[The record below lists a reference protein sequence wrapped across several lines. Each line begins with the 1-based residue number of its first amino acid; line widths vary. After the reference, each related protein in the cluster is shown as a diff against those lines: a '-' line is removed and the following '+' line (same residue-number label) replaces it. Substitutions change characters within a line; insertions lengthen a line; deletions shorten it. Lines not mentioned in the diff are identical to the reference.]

1 MTNNFQAISDFL
13 TEQFS
18 SLNDDD
24 GSVQADIF
32 YNVVLIGRKKDNP
45 LVIGKVKSYTINTI
59 YDLDAYQQEIIT
71 ICDALK
77 VRAYISVNGKS
88 HKQATLNALVKY
100 TNNIAQDCFNNS
112 RGIYD
117 SVVAEFVDRE
127 KQLWIIDVD
136 KDDSF
141 DKSVDELTDLYIKT
155 IESCKPYKKIVTVI
169 PTKSGKH
176 IITHPFDSSDFY
188 LKIGEL
194 VKLGSNLIKKNDVT
208 LLYENT

>member
-18 SLNDDD
+18 SLYGDDY
-24 GSVQADIF
+24 SVKDDIF
-32 YNVVLIGRKKDNP
+32 YNVALIGRKKDNA
-45 LVIGKVKSYTINTI
+45 LVDGKVKSYTINDI
-59 YDLDAYQQEIIT
+59 SDLDKYKQEIIT

-77 VRAYISVNGKS
+77 VRAYISVNYKS
-88 HKQATLNALVKY
+88 HKQVTLDAMVEYAND
-100 TNNIAQDCFNNS
+100 IAQDCFNNS

-117 SVVAEFVDRE
+117 SVVAKFADHK

-141 DKSVDELTDLYIKT
+141 GKSVDELTDLYIKT

-194 VKLGSNLIKKNDVT
+194 VKLGSNLIKKNDMT

>member
-18 SLNDDD
+18 SLYGDDYSAKD
-24 GSVQADIF
+24 DIF
-32 YNVVLIGRKKDNP
+32 YNVALIGRKKDNA
-45 LVIGKVKSYTINTI
+45 LVDGKVKSYTINDI
-59 YDLDAYQQEIIT
+59 SDLDKYKQEIIT

-77 VRAYISVNGKS
+77 VRAYISVNYKS
-88 HKQATLNALVKY
+88 HKQVTLDAMVAYANG
-100 TNNIAQDCFNNS
+100 IAQDCFNNS

-117 SVVAEFVDRE
+117 SVVAKFADRK

-141 DKSVDELTDLYIKT
+141 GKSVDELTDLYIKT
-155 IESCKPYKKIVTVI
+155 IESCKQYKKIVTVI

-176 IITHPFDSSDFY
+176 IITHPFDASELY

>member
-1 MTNNFQAISDFL
+1 MTNNFEIIRDFL
-13 TEQFS
+13 ITQFS
-18 SLNDDD
+18 RLSNCEYSAKVDT
-24 GSVQADIF
+24 F

-88 HKQATLNALVKY
+88 HKQVTLNAMVEY
-100 TNNIAQDCFNNS
+100 TNNIAQDRFNNS

-117 SVVAEFVDRE
+117 SAVAKFADHS

-141 DKSVDELTDLYIKT
+141 NKSVDELTDLYIKT

-176 IITHPFDSSDFY
+176 IVTHPFDSSDFY
-188 LKIGEL
+188 LKIGDF

-208 LLYENT
+208 LLYENI

>member
-1 MTNNFQAISDFL
+1 MTDNFQAIRDFL

-18 SLNDDD
+18 SLYSDDS
-24 GSVQADIF
+24 SVKDDIF
-32 YNVVLIGRKKDNP
+32 YNVELIGRKKINA
-45 LVIGKVKSYTINTI
+45 LVDGKDKSYTIDTI
-59 YDLDAYQQEIIT
+59 CDLDKYKQEIIT

-77 VRAYISVNGKS
+77 ARAYISVNYKS
-88 HKQATLNALVKY
+88 HRQVALKVMVE
-100 TNNIAQDCFNNS
+100 IANYNLQDYFKSS
-112 RGIYD
+112 RGLYD
-117 SVVAEFVDRE
+117 SVVAKFVDHK

-136 KDDSF
+136 KDDSLN
-141 DKSVDELTDLYIKT
+141 KSVDELTDLYIKT

-176 IITHPFDSSDFY
+176 IITHPFDASEFY

-194 VKLGSNLIKKNDVT
+194 AKLGSNLIKKNDVT

>member
-1 MTNNFQAISDFL
+1 MTNNFQVIRDFL
-13 TEQFS
+13 ENQFS
-18 SLNDDD
+18 RVSNCEYSAKVD
-24 GSVQADIF
+24 AF
-32 YNVVLIGRKKDNP
+32 YNVVLIGRKKDNS
-45 LVIGKVKSYTINTI
+45 LVNGKVKSYTINTI

-77 VRAYISVNGKS
+77 VRAYISVNYKS
-88 HKQATLNALVKY
+88 HKQVTLNAMVEY
-100 TNNIAQDCFNNS
+100 ANDIAHDRFNSS

-117 SVVAEFVDRE
+117 SAVAKFVDRE

-136 KDDSF
+136 KDDSY
-141 DKSVDELTDLYIKT
+141 DKSVDDLTDLYIKT
-155 IESCKPYKKIVTVI
+155 IESCKPHKKIVTVI
-169 PTKSGKH
+169 PTKSGTH

-194 VKLGSNLIKKNDVT
+194 VKLGSNLIKKNDMT

>member
-1 MTNNFQAISDFL
+1 MTNNFEIIRDFL
-13 TEQFS
+13 VTQFS
-18 SLNDDD
+18 RLSGCEYSAKVDT
-24 GSVQADIF
+24 F
-32 YNVVLIGRKKDNP
+32 YNVVLIGLKKDNP

-77 VRAYISVNGKS
+77 VRAYISANGKS
-88 HKQATLNALVKY
+88 HKQVTLNAMVEY
-100 TNNIAQDCFNNS
+100 TNNIAQDRFNNS

-117 SVVAEFVDRE
+117 SVAAKFTDRT

-141 DKSVDELTDLYIKT
+141 DKSVDELTDLYIKI

-169 PTKSGKH
+169 PTKNGKH

-188 LKIGEL
+188 LKIGDL
-194 VKLGSNLIKKNDVT
+194 VKLGSNLIKENDMT
-208 LLYENT
+208 LLYENI

>member
-24 GSVQADIF
+24 CSVKADTF
-32 YNVVLIGRKKDNP
+32 YNVILIGRKKDNAF
-45 LVIGKVKSYTINTI
+45 VDGKVKSYTVNTI
-59 YDLDAYQQEIIT
+59 CDLDKYKQEIIT

-77 VRAYISVNGKS
+77 VRAYISVNYKS
-88 HKQATLNALVKY
+88 HKQVTLDAMVEYAND
-100 TNNIAQDCFNNS
+100 IAQDCFNNS

-117 SVVAEFVDRE
+117 SVVAQFADHK

-141 DKSVDELTDLYIKT
+141 GKSVNELTELYIKI

-176 IITHPFDSSDFY
+176 IVTHPFDASEFY

>member
-1 MTNNFQAISDFL
+1 MTNNFQIISDFL

-18 SLNDDD
+18 SLYGDDYSAKD
-24 GSVQADIF
+24 DIF
-32 YNVVLIGRKKDNP
+32 YNVALIGRKKDNA
-45 LVIGKVKSYTINTI
+45 LVDGKVKSYTINDI
-59 YDLDAYQQEIIT
+59 SDLDKYKQEIIT

-77 VRAYISVNGKS
+77 ARAYISVNYKS
-88 HKQATLNALVKY
+88 HKQVTLDAMVEYAND
-100 TNNIAQDCFNNS
+100 IAQDCFNNS

-117 SVVAEFVDRE
+117 SVVAKFADRK

-155 IESCKPYKKIVTVI
+155 IESCKPYKNIVAVI

-188 LKIGEL
+188 LKIGES
-194 VKLGSNLIKKNDVT
+194 VKLGSDLIKKNDMT

>member
-1 MTNNFQAISDFL
+1 MTNNFQVIRDFL
-13 TEQFS
+13 IEQFS
-18 SLNDDD
+18 YLCACVYSTKVD
-24 GSVQADIF
+24 AF
-32 YNVVLIGRKKDNP
+32 YNVVLIGRKKDNS

-59 YDLDAYQQEIIT
+59 YDLDTYQQEIIT

-77 VRAYISVNGKS
+77 VRAYISVNYKS
-88 HKQATLNALVKY
+88 HKQVTLDTMVEYAND
-100 TNNIAQDCFNNS
+100 IAQDCFSNS

-117 SVVAEFVDRE
+117 SAVAKFVDRS

-155 IESCKPYKKIVTVI
+155 IESCKPYKKIVAVI

-176 IITHPFDSSDFY
+176 IVTHPFDSSDFY
-188 LKIGEL
+188 LKIGDL
-194 VKLGSNLIKKNDVT
+194 VKLGSNLIKNNDMT
-208 LLYENT
+208 LLYENI

>member
-1 MTNNFQAISDFL
+1 MTNNFQAIRDFL

-18 SLNDDD
+18 SLYGDDYSAKD
-24 GSVQADIF
+24 DIF
-32 YNVVLIGRKKDNP
+32 YNVALIGRKKDNA
-45 LVIGKVKSYTINTI
+45 LVDGKVKSYTINDI
-59 YDLDAYQQEIIT
+59 SDLDKYKQEIIT

-77 VRAYISVNGKS
+77 VRAYISVNYKS
-88 HKQATLNALVKY
+88 HKQVTLDAMVEYAND
-100 TNNIAQDCFNNS
+100 IAQDCFNNS

-117 SVVAEFVDRE
+117 SVVAKFADRK

-141 DKSVDELTDLYIKT
+141 GKSVDELTDLYIKT

-176 IITHPFDSSDFY
+176 IITHPFDASEFY

>member
-18 SLNDDD
+18 SLYGDDS
-24 GSVQADIF
+24 SVKDDIF
-32 YNVVLIGRKKDNP
+32 YNVALIGRKKDNA
-45 LVIGKVKSYTINTI
+45 LVDGKVKSYTIDNI
-59 YDLDAYQQEIIT
+59 CDLYKYKQEIIT

-77 VRAYISVNGKS
+77 VRAYISVNYKS
-88 HKQATLNALVKY
+88 HRQVALNVMVE
-100 TNNIAQDCFNNS
+100 IANYNLQDYFKSS
-112 RGIYD
+112 RGLYD
-117 SVVAEFVDRE
+117 SVVAKFVDRK

-155 IESCKPYKKIVTVI
+155 IESCKPYKKIVAVI

-188 LKIGEL
+188 LKIGDL
-194 VKLGSNLIKKNDVT
+194 VKLGSNLIKKNDMT
-208 LLYENT
+208 LLYENI

>member
-1 MTNNFQAISDFL
+1 MTNNFQVISDFL

-18 SLNDDD
+18 SLYGDDY
-24 GSVQADIF
+24 SVKDDIF
-32 YNVVLIGRKKDNP
+32 YNVALIGRKKDNA
-45 LVIGKVKSYTINTI
+45 LVDGKVKSYTINDI
-59 YDLDAYQQEIIT
+59 SDLDKYKQEIIT

-77 VRAYISVNGKS
+77 VRAYVSVNGKS
-88 HKQATLNALVKY
+88 HKQVTLNALVKY

-117 SVVAEFVDRE
+117 SVVAQFADRK

-155 IESCKPYKKIVTVI
+155 IESCKPYKKIVAVI

-188 LKIGEL
+188 LKIGDL
-194 VKLGSNLIKKNDVT
+194 VKLGSDLIKKNDVT
-208 LLYENT
+208 LLYENI

>member
-1 MTNNFQAISDFL
+1 MTNNFQVIRDFL
-13 TEQFS
+13 ENQFS
-18 SLNDDD
+18 RVSNCEYSAKVD
-24 GSVQADIF
+24 AF
-32 YNVVLIGRKKDNP
+32 YNVVLIGRKKDNS
-45 LVIGKVKSYTINTI
+45 LVNGKVKSYTINTI

-77 VRAYISVNGKS
+77 VRAYISVNYKS
-88 HKQATLNALVKY
+88 HKQVTLNAMVEY
-100 TNNIAQDCFNNS
+100 ANDIAQDRFNSS

-117 SVVAEFVDRE
+117 SAVAKFVDRE

-136 KDDSF
+136 KDDSY

-155 IESCKPYKKIVTVI
+155 IESCKPHKKIVTVF
-169 PTKSGKH
+169 PTKSGTH

-188 LKIGEL
+188 LKIGDL

>member
-18 SLNDDD
+18 SLNGDDCLVKD
-24 GSVQADIF
+24 DIF
-32 YNVVLIGRKKDNP
+32 YNVALIGRKKDNA
-45 LVIGKVKSYTINTI
+45 LVDGKVKSYTIDTVC
-59 YDLDAYQQEIIT
+59 DLDKYKQEIIT

-77 VRAYISVNGKS
+77 VRAYISVNYKS
-88 HKQATLNALVKY
+88 HKQVTLDTMVEYAND
-100 TNNIAQDCFNNS
+100 IAQDYFKSS
-112 RGIYD
+112 RGLYD
-117 SVVAEFVDRE
+117 SVVAKFVDHK

-188 LKIGEL
+188 LKIGDL
-194 VKLGSNLIKKNDVT
+194 VKLGSNLIKKNDMT

>member
-18 SLNDDD
+18 SLYGDDS
-24 GSVQADIF
+24 SVKDDIF
-32 YNVVLIGRKKDNP
+32 YNVALIGRKKDNT
-45 LVIGKVKSYTINTI
+45 LVDGKVKSYTINDI
-59 YDLDAYQQEIIT
+59 SDLDKYKQEIIT

-77 VRAYISVNGKS
+77 VRAYISVNYKS
-88 HKQATLNALVKY
+88 HKQVTLDAMVEYAND
-100 TNNIAQDCFNNS
+100 IAQDCLNNS

-117 SVVAEFVDRE
+117 SVVAKFVDHK

-141 DKSVDELTDLYIKT
+141 GKSVDELTDLYIKT
-155 IESCKPYKKIVTVI
+155 IESCKPYKKIVAVI

-188 LKIGEL
+188 LKIGDL
-194 VKLGSNLIKKNDVT
+194 VKLGSNLIKKNDMT

>member
-18 SLNDDD
+18 SLYSDDS
-24 GSVQADIF
+24 SVKDDIF
-32 YNVVLIGRKKDNP
+32 YNVALIGRKKDNA
-45 LVIGKVKSYTINTI
+45 LVDGKVKSYTIDTI
-59 YDLDAYQQEIIT
+59 CDLDKYKQEIIT

-77 VRAYISVNGKS
+77 VRAYISVNYKS
-88 HKQATLNALVKY
+88 HRQVALKAMVKY

-112 RGIYD
+112 RGLYD
-117 SVVAEFVDRE
+117 SVVAQFVDHK

-136 KDDSF
+136 KDDSLN
-141 DKSVDELTDLYIKT
+141 KSVDELTDLYIKT
-155 IESCKPYKKIVTVI
+155 IESCKPYKNIVAVI

-176 IITHPFDSSDFY
+176 IITHPFDASEFY

-194 VKLGSNLIKKNDVT
+194 AKLGSNLIKKNDVT

>member
-1 MTNNFQAISDFL
+1 MTNNFEIIREFL
-13 TEQFS
+13 TNQFS
-18 SLNDDD
+18 RLSNCEYSTKVDT
-24 GSVQADIF
+24 F
-32 YNVVLIGRKKDNP
+32 YNVLLIGRKKDDP

-59 YDLDAYQQEIIT
+59 YDLDDYQQEIIT

-88 HKQATLNALVKY
+88 HKQVTLNAMVKY

-141 DKSVDELTDLYIKT
+141 GKSVDELTDLYIKT
-155 IESCKPYKKIVTVI
+155 IEACKPYKKIVTVI

-176 IITHPFDSSDFY
+176 IVTHPFDSSDFY

-194 VKLGSNLIKKNDVT
+194 IKLGSNLIKKNDVT
-208 LLYENT
+208 LLYENI

>member
-18 SLNDDD
+18 SLYGDDYSAKD
-24 GSVQADIF
+24 DIF
-32 YNVVLIGRKKDNP
+32 YNVALIGRKKDNA
-45 LVIGKVKSYTINTI
+45 LVDGKVKSYTINDI
-59 YDLDAYQQEIIT
+59 SDLDKYKQEIIT

-77 VRAYISVNGKS
+77 VRAYISVNYKS
-88 HKQATLNALVKY
+88 HKQVTLDAMVEYAND
-100 TNNIAQDCFNNS
+100 IAQDCFNNS

-117 SVVAEFVDRE
+117 SVVAKFVDHK

-155 IESCKPYKKIVTVI
+155 IESCKPYKKIVAVI

-176 IITHPFDSSDFY
+176 IVTHPFDSSDFY
-188 LKIGEL
+188 LKIGDL

>member
-1 MTNNFQAISDFL
+1 MDK
-13 TEQFS
+13 
-18 SLNDDD
+18 
-24 GSVQADIF
+24 
-32 YNVVLIGRKKDNP
+32 YK
-45 LVIGKVKSYTINTI
+45 
-59 YDLDAYQQEIIT
+59 QEIIT

-77 VRAYISVNGKS
+77 VRAYISVNYKS
-88 HKQATLNALVKY
+88 HKKVTLNTLVKY

-117 SVVAEFVDRE
+117 SAVAQFADSK

-194 VKLGSNLIKKNDVT
+194 VKLGSNLIKKNDMT

>member
-13 TEQFS
+13 TEQLS
-18 SLNDDD
+18 SLYGDDS
-24 GSVQADIF
+24 SVKDDIF
-32 YNVVLIGRKKDNP
+32 YNVELIGRKKDNA
-45 LVIGKVKSYTINTI
+45 LVDGKVKSYTINDVC
-59 YDLDAYQQEIIT
+59 DLDKYKQEIIT

-77 VRAYISVNGKS
+77 VRAYISVNYKS
-88 HKQATLNALVKY
+88 HKQVTLNALVKY
-100 TNNIAQDCFNNS
+100 TNNITQDCFNNS

-117 SVVAEFVDRE
+117 SAVAQFADSK

-136 KDDSF
+136 KDNSLN
-141 DKSVDELTDLYIKT
+141 KSVDELTDLYIKT

-176 IITHPFDSSDFY
+176 IITHPFDASEFY
-188 LKIGEL
+188 LKIDEL

>member
-1 MTNNFQAISDFL
+1 MTNNFEIIRDFL
-13 TEQFS
+13 ITQFS
-18 SLNDDD
+18 RLSNCEYSAKVDT
-24 GSVQADIF
+24 F

-88 HKQATLNALVKY
+88 HKQVTLNAMVEY

-117 SVVAEFVDRE
+117 SAVAKFADHS

-141 DKSVDELTDLYIKT
+141 GKSVDELTDLYIKT
-155 IESCKPYKKIVTVI
+155 IDSCKPYKKIVTVI

-176 IITHPFDSSDFY
+176 IVTHPFDSSDFY
-188 LKIGEL
+188 LKIGDF

-208 LLYENT
+208 LLYENI

>member
-18 SLNDDD
+18 SLYSDDS
-24 GSVQADIF
+24 SVKDDIF
-32 YNVVLIGRKKDNP
+32 YNVALIGRKKDNA
-45 LVIGKVKSYTINTI
+45 LVDDKVKSYTINNI
-59 YDLDAYQQEIIT
+59 CDLYKYKQEIIT

-88 HKQATLNALVKY
+88 HKQVTLNALLRY

-112 RGIYD
+112 RGLYD
-117 SVVAEFVDRE
+117 SVVAKFVDRK

-155 IESCKPYKKIVTVI
+155 IESCKPYKKIVAVI

-176 IITHPFDSSDFY
+176 IIVHPFDSYDFY
-188 LKIGEL
+188 LKIGDL
-194 VKLGSNLIKKNDVT
+194 VKVGSNLIKKNDVT

>member
-18 SLNDDD
+18 HLNGDDD
-24 GSVQADIF
+24 SAQADTF
-32 YNVVLIGRKKDNP
+32 YNVELIGRKKDNA
-45 LVIGKVKSYTINTI
+45 LVYGKVKSYTVNTI
-59 YDLDAYQQEIIT
+59 CDLDKYKQEIIT

-88 HKQATLNALVKY
+88 HKQVTLNALMKY

-117 SVVAEFVDRE
+117 SAVAQFVDRK

-141 DKSVDELTDLYIKT
+141 GKSVDELTDLYIKT

-176 IITHPFDSSDFY
+176 IITHQFDASEFY
-188 LKIGEL
+188 LNIGES
-194 VKLGSNLIKKNDVT
+194 VKLGSNLIKKNDMT
-208 LLYENT
+208 LLYENI

>member
-18 SLNDDD
+18 SLYGDDYSAKD
-24 GSVQADIF
+24 DIF
-32 YNVVLIGRKKDNP
+32 YNVALIGRKKDNA
-45 LVIGKVKSYTINTI
+45 LVDGKVKSYTINDI
-59 YDLDAYQQEIIT
+59 SDLDKYKQEIIT

-77 VRAYISVNGKS
+77 VRAYISVNYKS
-88 HKQATLNALVKY
+88 HKQVTLDAMVEYAND
-100 TNNIAQDCFNNS
+100 IAQDCFNNS

-117 SVVAEFVDRE
+117 SVVAKFVDRS

-176 IITHPFDSSDFY
+176 IITHPFDASELY

>member
-18 SLNDDD
+18 SLYGDDS
-24 GSVQADIF
+24 SVKDDIF
-32 YNVVLIGRKKDNP
+32 YNVALIGRKKDNA
-45 LVIGKVKSYTINTI
+45 LVDGKVKSYTINDI
-59 YDLDAYQQEIIT
+59 SDLDKYKQEIIT
-71 ICDALK
+71 ICDTLK
-77 VRAYISVNGKS
+77 VRAYISVNYKS
-88 HKQATLNALVKY
+88 HRQVALNALVKY
-100 TNNIAQDCFNNS
+100 TNNIAQDCFNSS

-117 SVVAEFVDRE
+117 SAVAQFVDSK

-155 IESCKPYKKIVTVI
+155 IESCKPYKKIVAVI

-194 VKLGSNLIKKNDVT
+194 VKLGSNLIKRNDVT

>member
-1 MTNNFQAISDFL
+1 MTNNFEIIRDFL
-13 TEQFS
+13 TTQFS
-18 SLNDDD
+18 SLYSDDS
-24 GSVQADIF
+24 SVKDDIF
-32 YNVVLIGRKKDNP
+32 YNVALIGRKKDNA
-45 LVIGKVKSYTINTI
+45 LVDGKVKSYTIDNI
-59 YDLDAYQQEIIT
+59 CDLDKYKQEIIT

-88 HKQATLNALVKY
+88 HKQVTLNALVKY
-100 TNNIAQDCFNNS
+100 TNNIAQDCFNSS

-117 SVVAEFVDRE
+117 SAVAQFVDHK

-176 IITHPFDSSDFY
+176 IITHPFDASEFY

-194 VKLGSNLIKKNDVT
+194 AKLGSNLIKKNDVT

>member
-1 MTNNFQAISDFL
+1 MTNNFQVIRDFL
-13 TEQFS
+13 IEQFS
-18 SLNDDD
+18 YLSGCVYSTKVD
-24 GSVQADIF
+24 AF

-59 YDLDAYQQEIIT
+59 YDLDAYQQEIIA

-77 VRAYISVNGKS
+77 VRAYISVNYKS
-88 HKQATLNALVKY
+88 HKQVTLDAMVEY

-117 SVVAEFVDRE
+117 SAVAKFVDHS

-169 PTKSGKH
+169 TTKSGKH

-188 LKIGEL
+188 LKIGDL
-194 VKLGSNLIKKNDVT
+194 VKLGSNLIKKNDMT

>member
-1 MTNNFQAISDFL
+1 MTNNFEIIRDFL
-13 TEQFS
+13 TTQFS
-18 SLNDDD
+18 SLNGDDC
-24 GSVQADIF
+24 SVKDDIF
-32 YNVVLIGRKKDNP
+32 YNVALIGRKKDNA
-45 LVIGKVKSYTINTI
+45 LVDGKVKSYTINTI
-59 YDLDAYQQEIIT
+59 CDLDKYKQEIIT

-77 VRAYISVNGKS
+77 VRAYISVNYKS
-88 HKQATLNALVKY
+88 HRQVALNVMVE
-100 TNNIAQDCFNNS
+100 IANYSLQDSFNNS

-117 SVVAEFVDRE
+117 SVVAQFVDSK

-155 IESCKPYKKIVTVI
+155 IESCKPYKKIVAVI
-169 PTKSGKH
+169 QTKSGKH
-176 IITHPFDSSDFY
+176 IITHQFDASEFY

-208 LLYENT
+208 LLYENI

>member
-1 MTNNFQAISDFL
+1 MTNNFKVIRDFL
-13 TEQFS
+13 VTQFS
-18 SLNDDD
+18 RLSGCEYSAKVDT
-24 GSVQADIF
+24 F

-88 HKQATLNALVKY
+88 HKQVTLNAMVEY

-112 RGIYD
+112 HGIYD
-117 SVVAEFVDRE
+117 SAVAKFTDRT

-155 IESCKPYKKIVTVI
+155 IESCKPYKKIVAVI
-169 PTKSGKH
+169 PTKNGKH
-176 IITHPFDSSDFY
+176 IITHPFDSSDFF
-188 LKIGEL
+188 LKISKS
-194 VKLGSNLIKKNDVT
+194 VKFESDFIKKNDMT
-208 LLYENT
+208 LLYENI

>member
-1 MTNNFQAISDFL
+1 MTNNFQVIRDFL
-13 TEQFS
+13 IEQFS
-18 SLNDDD
+18 YLSGCVYSTKVD
-24 GSVQADIF
+24 AF
-32 YNVVLIGRKKDNP
+32 YNVVLIGRKKDNA
-45 LVIGKVKSYTINTI
+45 LVDGKVKSYTINDVC
-59 YDLDAYQQEIIT
+59 DLDKYKQEIIT

-77 VRAYISVNGKS
+77 VRAYISVNYKS
-88 HKQATLNALVKY
+88 NRQVALKVMVE
-100 TNNIAQDCFNNS
+100 IANYNLQDYFKSS
-112 RGIYD
+112 RGLYD
-117 SVVAEFVDRE
+117 SVVAQFVDRK

-188 LKIGEL
+188 LKIGDL
-194 VKLGSNLIKKNDVT
+194 VKLGSNLIKKNDMT

>member
-18 SLNDDD
+18 SLYDDC
-24 GSVQADIF
+24 SVKDDIF
-32 YNVVLIGRKKDNP
+32 YNVELIGRKKDNA
-45 LVIGKVKSYTINTI
+45 LVDGKVKSYTIDNI
-59 YDLDAYQQEIIT
+59 CDLDKYKQEIIT

-77 VRAYISVNGKS
+77 VRAYISVNYKS
-88 HKQATLNALVKY
+88 HRQVALNVMVE
-100 TNNIAQDCFNNS
+100 IANYNLQDYFKSS
-112 RGIYD
+112 RGLYD
-117 SVVAEFVDRE
+117 SVVAKFVDHK

-136 KDDSF
+136 KDDYF
-141 DKSVDELTDLYIKT
+141 GKSVDELTDLYIKT

-176 IITHPFDSSDFY
+176 IITHPFDASEFY
-188 LKIGEL
+188 LKIDEL

>member
-1 MTNNFQAISDFL
+1 MTNNFQAIRDFL
-13 TEQFS
+13 VTQFS
-18 SLNDDD
+18 RLSGCEYSAKVDT
-24 GSVQADIF
+24 F

-88 HKQATLNALVKY
+88 HKQVTLNAMVEY

-117 SVVAEFVDRE
+117 SAVAKFADHS

-155 IESCKPYKKIVTVI
+155 IESCKPYKKIVAVI
-169 PTKSGKH
+169 PTKNGKH
-176 IITHPFDSSDFY
+176 IITHPFYSSDFY
-188 LKIGEL
+188 LKVDEL
-194 VKLGSNLIKKNDVT
+194 VKLGSDFLKKNDMT
-208 LLYENT
+208 LLYENI